1 MKWRAPGAAVLRE
14 PLVHFIGLGALV
26 FAVFGNA
33 TTPEDRRIVIDRPR
47 VERLAG
53 QFAQAFRRAPSDA
66 ELDAL
71 IRDDIKDE
79 VYYREG
85 LRLGLDR
92 DDLVVRRRMRQ
103 KLSVLTT
110 SAEDIAAPDDA
121 TLERWLAV
129 HPDRFAGEARYS
141 FEQRYLGDAD
151 ATTSLAALR
160 AGRPYG
166 GSTIP
171 LPAKLSGSTTTEIDT
186 LFGDG
191 FAAALGRAPLGQ
203 WSGPVKS
210 AIGNHLVKVTDHDPS
225 RPPQLAAIR
234 QRVEND
240 WRAATAAKR
249 DARDYA
255 RLLERYDVVIEQP
268 R

>member
-1 MKWRAPGAAVLRE
+1 MNWRSLGAAVRRE
-14 PLVHFIGLGALV
+14 PLVHFLVLGALA
-26 FAVFGNA
+26 FTVFGNA
-33 TTPEDRRIVIDRPR
+33 TTLQERRIVIDGPR

-53 QFAQAFRRAPSDA
+53 QFAQAFRRPPSES

-71 IRDDIKDE
+71 IRNDIKDE

-92 DDLVVRRRMRQ
+92 DDVVVRRRMRQ

-110 SAEDIAAPDDA
+110 SAEDIAGPDDA
-121 TLERWLAV
+121 TLERWIEA
-129 HPDRFAGEARYS
+129 HPKRFAGEAHYS
-141 FEQRYLGDAD
+141 FEQRYLGDGD
-151 ATTSLAALR
+151 ATTALAALR

-171 LPAKLSGSTTTEIDT
+171 LPAALSDSTATEIDT
-186 LFGDG
+186 LFGEG
-191 FAAALGRAPLGQ
+191 FAATLGRAPLGQ
-203 WSGPVKS
+203 WTGPVAS
-210 AIGNHLVKVTDHDPS
+210 GFGNHLVKVTAHEPS

-240 WRAATAAKR
+240 WRAARAAER

-255 RLLERYDVVIEQP
+255 RMLERYDVVIEHP